1 MVGSFSSSSLC
12 LAILIMM
19 GSITNFILSFECR
32 QRFIFCIC
40 NWWLFRWI
48 SIKHFWSL
56 SYLCNVKTSLRIK
69 YWVIFGKTT
78 RSIRLPSHAWWDLRE
93 IIFELKRFYICKFLW
108 IVFVCVL
115 ICVCMMLRKYVRGEM
130 CCMMLCKKNIFESF
144 VCLCLNA

>member
-32 QRFIFCIC
+32 QRFAFLIDDSSIC
-40 NWWLFRWI
+40 
-48 SIKHFWSL
+48 HL
-56 SYLCNVKTSLRIK
+56 SNVKTSLRIK

-115 ICVCMMLRKYVRGEM
+115 ICVCMMLRKYVRGKM
-130 CCMMLCKKNIFESF
+130 WCMMLCKKNIFESF